1 VRHQR
6 RVGLVPPA
14 TALAV
19 TTALGF
25 GLGVAS
31 PALVHGAAARG
42 SAAVAT
48 AATLVGPDL
57 AKAKSP
63 DQRLRESERY
73 LADPALEGRGPGTAG
88 IDSAATWLARQMK
101 SMGLKPGGDEGYA
114 QPFEVTIGVAV
125 GDPCAV
131 EVAGKKWSAGA
142 DMEPL
147 GFSTNAR
154 LRAPVV
160 FAGYGITAPG
170 YDYDDYAGLDVR
182 DKIVLVM
189 TNEPGEMDSTSRFD
203 GSVNTPHAALRTK
216 AIVAREHGALG
227 LLVVDGP
234 RYHAGEPLKP
244 PSTEGQAY
252 MSGGILAARIS
263 APVAEALLAPTGTTL
278 AEAQDAIEAKQ
289 TPRSFAL
296 PESATV
302 WVTLKRTKTTI
313 ANVVGWIPGRD
324 TTRTLVMGAHYDHL
338 GYGGENSLAPDQHVP
353 HVGADDNGSGT
364 AALLE
369 LERHFTARMKGG
381 WRPEHNLVFTH
392 FTGEE
397 MGVVGSSHY
406 VDDPTRPLESV
417 ETMLNMDMVGRMKD
431 DKLMVMGVG
440 TAAEF
445 PALVIRANHA
455 RRDTFAIKTSEDG
468 YGPSDHS
475 SFYKRKVP
483 VLMLF
488 TGAHADYHKPSD
500 TADKI
505 DYPDLARVATFA
517 AALIESLDARPK
529 VTYEQAK
536 ADTVGRIAG
545 GGGYGAYLGTI
556 PDYMQTEGGVL
567 LNGVRAGG
575 PADKAGIAGGD
586 VIVGFDG
593 VKIDNIYDYTY
604 ALRSRKPGQQVR
616 ITIKRKGQEQELLVT
631 LGRRP

>member
-1 VRHQR
+1 MSNVRMR
-6 RVGLVPPA
+6 
-14 TALAV
+14 
-19 TTALGF
+19 
-25 GLGVAS
+25 
-31 PALVHGAAARG
+31 
-42 SAAVAT
+42 AAVAVALGAI
-48 AATLVGPDL
+48 AASAWLAGDAFAAAGPASGPARD
-57 AKAKSP
+57 AKSSRMTAKP
-63 DQRLRESERY
+63 APMTPAEKRLHDEVFR
-73 LADPALEGRGPGTAG
+73 LADPKWEGRGPGTAG
-88 IDSAATWLARQMK
+88 IDSAAAYLERHLKAL
-101 SMGLKPGGDEGYA
+101 GLKPGGEGGYL

-131 EVAGKKWSAGA
+131 EVGAKKWPVGPE
-142 DMEPL
+142 MQPL

-170 YDYDDYAGLDVR
+170 YDYDDYAGLDVKDR
-182 DKIVLVM
+182 IVLVL

-216 AIVAREHGALG
+216 AINAREHGALG
-227 LLVVDGP
+227 ILVVDGP
-234 RYHAGEPLKP
+234 KWHAGEPLKA
-244 PSTEGQAY
+244 PSTEGQGY
-252 MSGGILAARIS
+252 MSGGLIAARIS
-263 APVAEALLAPTGTTL
+263 APVAEALLAPAGVTL
-278 AEAQDAIEAKQ
+278 AQAQDAIEAKQ
-289 TPRSFAL
+289 TPKSFAL

-313 ANVVGWIPGRD
+313 KNVVGWIPGRD

-353 HVGADDNGSGT
+353 HVGADDNASGT
-364 AALLE
+364 AALME
-369 LERHFTARMKGG
+369 LEQHFADRMKGG
-381 WRPEHNLVFTH
+381 KWRPEHNLVFAH

-406 VDDPTRPLESV
+406 VDDPTRPI
-417 ETMLNMDMVGRMKD
+417 ETTEAMLNMDMVGRMRD
-431 DKLMVMGVG
+431 DKLSVMGVG
-440 TAAEF
+440 TAEEF
-445 PALVIRANHA
+445 HALVTAVNHA
-455 RRDTFAIKTSEDG
+455 RKDTFAIKTSDDG

-475 SFYKRKVP
+475 SFYKKKVP
-483 VLMLF
+483 VLFLF
-488 TGAHADYHKPSD
+488 TGAHGDYHKPSD

-505 DYPDLARVATFA
+505 DYPDLARVSQFG

-529 VTYEQAK
+529 VRYAQAR
-536 ADTVGRIAG
+536 ADTTTGRIAG

-567 LNGVRAGG
+567 LTGVRAGG

-593 VKIDNIYDYTY
+593 VRIDNIYDYTY

-616 ITIKRKGQEQELLVT
+616 ITIKRKDQEMEILVT

>member
-1 VRHQR
+1 VRIRKPHLAA
-6 RVGLVPPA
+6 GTLTSLLVTAALLASAAPA
-14 TALAV
+14 PSAKRQGAAAPSV
-19 TTALGF
+19 A
-25 GLGVAS
+25 AS
-31 PALVHGAAARG
+31 PAE
-42 SAAVAT
+42 
-48 AATLVGPDL
+48 
-57 AKAKSP
+57 K
-63 DQRLRESERY
+63 RLRASVSL
-73 LADPALEGRGPGTAG
+73 LADPRWDGRGPGTAG
-88 IDSAATWLARQMK
+88 IDSAASYLERHMK
-101 SMGLKPGGDEGYA
+101 ALGLTPGAEAGYG

-125 GDPCAV
+125 GDPTAV
-131 EVAGKKWSAGA
+131 EVAGQKWDVGA
-142 DMEPL
+142 DMQPL

-170 YDYDDYAGLDVR
+170 FEYDDYAGLDVR
-182 DKIVLVM
+182 DKIVLVL

-216 AIVAREHGALG
+216 AINAREHGALG
-227 LLVVDGP
+227 MLAVDGP
-234 RYHAGEPLKP
+234 RFHAGEPLKA

-252 MSGGILAARIS
+252 MSGGLLAARIT
-263 APVAEALLAPTGTTL
+263 APVAEALLGPSGVTL
-278 AEAQDAIEAKQ
+278 AQAQNAIESKQ
-289 TPRSFAL
+289 TPNSFAL

-313 ANVVGWIPGRD
+313 RNVAGWIPGRD

-338 GYGGENSLAPDQHVP
+338 GYGGENSLAPDLHVA
-353 HVGADDNGSGT
+353 HVGADDNASGT
-364 AALLE
+364 AALME
-369 LERHFTARMKGG
+369 LEQRFADRMRGG
-381 WRPEHNLVFTH
+381 KWRPEHNLVFVH

-406 VDDPTRPLESV
+406 VDDPTRPLGSV

-440 TAAEF
+440 TADEF
-445 PALVIRANHA
+445 PALVANTNRA
-455 RRDTFAIKTSEDG
+455 RRDTFDLKTSNDG

-475 SFYKRKVP
+475 SFYKKKVP

-505 DYPDLARVATFA
+505 DYPDLARVEGFA

-529 VTYEQAK
+529 VRYLQAK
-536 ADTVGRIAG
+536 ADTSVGRIGG

-567 LNGVRAGG
+567 LTGVRAGG
-575 PADKAGIAGGD
+575 PAEKAGIAGGD

-593 VKIDNIYDYTY
+593 VHIDNIYDYTY

-616 ITIKRKGQEQELLVT
+616 ITIKRNNQEQELLVT